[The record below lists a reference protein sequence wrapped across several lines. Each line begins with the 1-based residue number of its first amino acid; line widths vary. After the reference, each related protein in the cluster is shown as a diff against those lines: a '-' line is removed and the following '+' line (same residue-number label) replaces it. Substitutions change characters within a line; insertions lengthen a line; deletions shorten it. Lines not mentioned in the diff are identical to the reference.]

1 MLSIIEQKM
10 CADDRKVWARDLEKE
25 KKPATLEALMN
36 SINVEMKS
44 RMRATAPIRVG
55 SSGRCPVHHFRSDSD
70 KPVWHKCWLC
80 KTSSHWPDQC
90 PKFISLSIDD
100 RIATTK
106 ANHLCF
112 SCLKR
117 AGRGHTVDN
126 CKHKQQCTKQENGTQ
141 CPQQCPQ
148 QHHQLLHKSN
158 SVKIGVATT
167 ASPNEAILPVL
178 SADIGSANGLFKCG
192 NILIDLRAQ
201 ISLIQQDTAE
211 TLGLKGKDVSI
222 TITKVG
228 GEDETMKTKEYN
240 VQLTCIDSNKRF
252 TIKVIGIHSIS
263 DKIPAVKTSHL
274 PEVLGVPNTRFLRGK
289 GHVDLLIGIDHAQMH
304 AEETRQV
311 DHLLARK
318 SPLGW
323 VVFGGKPEEISDV
336 TSILHVKYASPIDL
350 TDFWTTETMG
360 VAVKPCVCDA
370 DKLTQTEREEAKLI
384 EESCLKVE
392 NQWMIPYPWRKDPNQ
407 LPDNRGLA
415 IKRLEST
422 ERRLKRNPE
431 QAEAYCKQMEE
442 MESMKFARK
451 LSKEEQDKYHGPV
464 HYIPHHAV
472 LRPDKKSTP
481 VRIVFNASSAF
492 QGHALNDYWK
502 KGPDLLNGIFGVV
515 LRFREKEVA
524 VLGDISKMYH
534 RILIPERDQ
543 HVHRFLWRNMETD
556 REPVTYVKTVLT
568 FGDKPAPAMA
578 QIALRKTAQENKA
591 GYPEAAEVL
600 TNNTYM
606 DDICES
612 VDTEKEARKLTN
624 DIDTVL
630 KTGGFRVKEWISNKI
645 LKEKVN
651 GDAEKEINIFKGDE
665 EKVLGTLWN
674 FKTDKFHFRVAANL
688 LKLDNSQNHVQKMT
702 KRMIL
707 SQVARIYDPIGFAAA
722 FIVRTKIEMQRLWQ
736 LGLDWDDELPIAVQK
751 NLISLF
757 QEIKELDSV
766 SFDRCLTVVNAV
778 EPPMLCVFAD
788 ASQDA
793 LGACAYTR
801 QRKDDSTYAVKF
813 IAAKSRVSPLK
824 QLTIPRLELQAAVL
838 ASRLAKSIQEES
850 RIQFKDVKFF
860 TDSTITLAWIQ
871 GPSRSFKPFVSSR
884 VGEIQS
890 NSDPNQWKHI
900 PSEDNVADD
909 LSRGIRVN
917 ELQGRWKNG
926 PEFLYLPESQWPI
939 TTTLPAPNVDMERRQ
954 MQILTA
960 VTAPKASNGID
971 PRKFSSWRK
980 LISVTA
986 RIRRLAVKIR
996 LKKYDQHGKEGPLT
1010 PEELQQAEIYWISQ
1024 AQTTLYSR
1032 LNRGEFKSLSSF
1044 KDENGIIRVGG
1055 RVDEAIVSYE
1065 TRYPALLPSDH
1076 WISLLV
1082 TRHAHQ
1088 YGHSGVAAT
1097 TGKTRRKFWI
1107 LKANKLRKS
1116 VKSKCGFCRE
1126 MAHKAETQ
1134 LMADL
1139 PVLRLV
1145 PHTPPFY
1152 YTACDY
1158 FGPYNVKVG
1167 RSKTAKHYGVI
1178 FTCLNTRA
1186 VHLELAVDLTT
1197 MEFIQVL
1204 RRFFSIRGYP
1214 AVILSD
1220 NGTQMVG
1227 AANELGE
1234 MVKDL
1239 DGNQLGEFCG
1249 EKSIK

>member
-1 MLSIIEQKM
+1 MLT
-10 CADDRKVWARDLEKE
+10 RPR
-25 KKPATLEALMN
+25 
-36 SINVEMKS
+36 
-44 RMRATAPIRVG
+44 
-55 SSGRCPVHHFRSDSD
+55 
-70 KPVWHKCWLC
+70 HKHV
-80 KTSSHWPDQC
+80 K
-90 PKFISLSIDD
+90 
-100 RIATTK
+100 
-106 ANHLCF
+106 HL
-112 SCLKR
+112 
-117 AGRGHTVDN
+117 
-126 CKHKQQCTKQENGTQ
+126 
-141 CPQQCPQ
+141 
-148 QHHQLLHKSN
+148 
-158 SVKIGVATT
+158 
-167 ASPNEAILPVL
+167 
-178 SADIGSANGLFKCG
+178 
-192 NILIDLRAQ
+192 
-201 ISLIQQDTAE
+201 
-211 TLGLKGKDVSI
+211 
-222 TITKVG
+222 
-228 GEDETMKTKEYN
+228 
-240 VQLTCIDSNKRF
+240 
-252 TIKVIGIHSIS
+252 
-263 DKIPAVKTSHL
+263 
-274 PEVLGVPNTRFLRGK
+274 
-289 GHVDLLIGIDHAQMH
+289 
-304 AEETRQV
+304 
-311 DHLLARK
+311 
-318 SPLGW
+318 
-323 VVFGGKPEEISDV
+323 

-392 NQWMIPYPWRKDPNQ
+392 NQWMIPYPWRKDPSQ

-524 VLGDISKMYH
+524 VTGDISKMYH

-556 REPVTYVKTVLT
+556 KEPVTYVKTVLT

-578 QIALRKTAQENKA
+578 QTAQENKA

-645 LKEKVN
+645 LKELVN
-651 GDAEKEINIFKGDE
+651 SDAEKEINMFKGDE

-736 LGLDWDDELPIAVQK
+736 LELDWDDELPIAVQK

-788 ASQDA
+788 ASKDA

-801 QRKDDSTYAVKF
+801 QRKDDNTYAVKF

-909 LSRGIRVN
+909 LLRGIRIN

-971 PRKFSSWRK
+971 PRKFSAEK
-980 LISVTA
+980 LIRVTA
-986 RIRRLAVKIR
+986 
-996 LKKYDQHGKEGPLT
+996 
-1010 PEELQQAEIYWISQ
+1010 
-1024 AQTTLYSR
+1024 
-1032 LNRGEFKSLSSF
+1032 
-1044 KDENGIIRVGG
+1044 
-1055 RVDEAIVSYE
+1055 
-1065 TRYPALLPSDH
+1065 
-1076 WISLLV
+1076 
-1082 TRHAHQ
+1082 
-1088 YGHSGVAAT
+1088 
-1097 TGKTRRKFWI
+1097 
-1107 LKANKLRKS
+1107 
-1116 VKSKCGFCRE
+1116 
-1126 MAHKAETQ
+1126 
-1134 LMADL
+1134 
-1139 PVLRLV
+1139 
-1145 PHTPPFY
+1145 
-1152 YTACDY
+1152 
-1158 FGPYNVKVG
+1158 
-1167 RSKTAKHYGVI
+1167 
-1178 FTCLNTRA
+1178 
-1186 VHLELAVDLTT
+1186 
-1197 MEFIQVL
+1197 
-1204 RRFFSIRGYP
+1204 
-1214 AVILSD
+1214 
-1220 NGTQMVG
+1220 
-1227 AANELGE
+1227 
-1234 MVKDL
+1234 
-1239 DGNQLGEFCG
+1239 
-1249 EKSIK
+1249 